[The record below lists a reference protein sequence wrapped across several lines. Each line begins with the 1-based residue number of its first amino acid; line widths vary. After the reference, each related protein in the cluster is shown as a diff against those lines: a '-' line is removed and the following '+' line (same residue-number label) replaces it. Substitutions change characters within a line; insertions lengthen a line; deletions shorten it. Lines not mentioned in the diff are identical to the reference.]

1 MTLLSVS
8 SLDAGYGDL
17 QILSQIDLVV
27 EEGGYVATFGPNG
40 AGKSTLIKSIIGQT
54 NIMNGEVT
62 FRGETITTKPTEEMV
77 ELGIGYVPQNN
88 NLFPEL
94 TVIENLRMGGYTS
107 GELSES
113 ELENVYSKFPIL
125 QERKDQK
132 AGTMSG
138 GEQQMLAVSRALITD
153 PDVLILDEPTAG
165 LQPSLIPELF
175 DNVDTIHEDGTA
187 ILINEQNVGTLL
199 QRADHGYLLAE
210 GKVSVDAPTEELLED
225 NEIRESFLVSD

>member
-94 TVIENLRMGGYTS
+94 TVIENLRMGAYTS

>member
-17 QILSQIDLVV
+17 QILSDVELSV

-54 NIMNGEVT
+54 TIMDGEVSLRDQPIHT
-62 FRGETITTKPTEEMV
+62 RPTDEMV
-77 ELGIGYVPQNN
+77 ELGIGYVPQND

-94 TVIENLRMGGYTS
+94 TVLENLRMGAYTLE
-107 GELSES
+107 ELPQSQLDDIYARFPR
-113 ELENVYSKFPIL
+113 LE
-125 QERKDQK
+125 ERKHQQ

-138 GEQQMLAVSRALITD
+138 GEQQMLAIARALVPD
-153 PDVLILDEPTAG
+153 PDILILDEPTAG

-175 DNVDTIHEDGTA
+175 DEIDSIHDDGTA

-199 QRADHGYLLAE
+199 ERADYGYLLAE
-210 GKVSVDAPTEELLED
+210 GKVSERGPTEQLLANDEL
-225 NEIRESFLVSD
+225 RRSYLVGG